1 MEVFGYCADLSKLVF
16 GVTPREDLLLSYL
29 PLFFLHLVRGVERSE
44 RGQSP
49 PIVSDTSSN

>member
-29 PLFFLHLVRGVERSE
+29 PLFFLRLVRGVERSE